1 MAEYAPLFL
10 DAENFDASGDIE
22 ELSDKIEQILP
33 YRALKATQS
42 YNDYLGRY
50 REELL
55 RNICSARAS
64 ILMHMSLTDDFDFF
78 DKRSPDD
85 MFKFLSD
92 SPPKSIKHLSPRISQ
107 ALSLLLTRIHK
118 NVDEFVS
125 LACRYFSD
133 DISFI
138 LIFSYSTFPALFG
151 FFTLDHFCERG
162 GYFIRKMME
171 DDRMAVAVS
180 GMVGAYFFSMYAFF
194 DILWNAFLE
203 GVSNDKSLDRC
214 KSVFLDVLNK
224 NMQFLTADHALVIS
238 LYLNKNVGACSSVVF
253 QDVFAASL
261 RLRDPSMV
269 EFIEFLESCASAN
282 GDGREYAETV
292 FHILTKDREYVS
304 LLPPLPSF
312 DDLRR
317 LPFAMSDRD
326 IWTICQIEE
335 SSTDSVVDAR
345 ELFKALPTFLE
356 RRYAPFFVELVNPH
370 APRQKPPHRDLTP
383 EEMSNKRNITNLVT
397 LAQNTKTDVVS
408 WLAKTR
414 FFVPRHNVRVPEFCW
429 SERFNQ
435 FALVHQCNSICEGI
449 TQTTNV
455 IDLIGRTRYLQ
466 SYSKFI
472 DATYNRLLDK
482 FAETYVASII
492 SNIKVSRSLG
502 TIERL
507 DLYFK
512 GVIKQLDSR
521 LALPACLAILDS
533 AKAPFDEHMAETEQ
547 RLRNLLSRSTFDERV
562 GIWASAHPRVAI
574 ALKQKCDEAF
584 RMPLGSRLRVMIW
597 LGELLKNIITTNE
610 TSYMHWQ
617 HMFENILCLLSREAH
632 IFSSFA
638 IWNRLVFM
646 NTDLLKILPKK
657 QVSVLNELLAGF
669 ATLIR
674 CDESKFLYN
683 AFAPDKI
690 TC

>member
-1 MAEYAPLFL
+1 MAEDPPLFL
-10 DAENFDASGDIE
+10 DAEKFDALGDIA
-22 ELSDKIEQILP
+22 ELSDKIERILP
-33 YRALKATQS
+33 YRGLKATRS
-42 YNDYLGRY
+42 YNDYLGLY

-55 RNICSARAS
+55 RNICTARAS

-92 SPPKSIKHLSPRISQ
+92 SPPKSINHLSPRISQ

-118 NVDEFVS
+118 NVDEFVN

-151 FFTLDHFCERG
+151 FFTLDHFCKCG

-171 DDRMAVAVS
+171 DERMAVAVS

-203 GVSNDKSLDRC
+203 GVANDKSLETC
-214 KSVFLDVLNK
+214 KAVFLEVLDK
-224 NMQFLTADHALVIS
+224 NMKFLTGDHASVVS

-253 QDVFAASL
+253 QDIFAASL

-269 EFIEFLESCASAN
+269 EFIEFLESCASAS
-282 GDGREYAETV
+282 GDLCEYAERV
-292 FHILTKDREYVS
+292 FSIVTKDRDYVS

-335 SSTDSVVDAR
+335 SSNVVDAR

-356 RRYAPFFVELVNPH
+356 RRYAPFYVELVNPH
-370 APRQKPPHRDLTP
+370 AQQRKPPDRELTP

-397 LAQNTKTDVVS
+397 LAQDTSTDVVS
-408 WLAKTR
+408 WLAKTK
-414 FFVPRHNVRVPEFCW
+414 FFVARPNVRVPEFC
-429 SERFNQ
+429 SSDSFNR
-435 FALVHQCNSICEGI
+435 FALIHQGNTIYEGVI
-449 TQTTNV
+449 QITNV

-466 SYSKFI
+466 TYSKFI
-472 DATYNRLLDK
+472 DSTYNRLLDK

-492 SNIKVSRSLG
+492 SQIKVSRSLS
-502 TIERL
+502 TIDRL

-512 GVIKQLDSR
+512 GVIKQVDSR

-533 AKAPFDEHMAETEQ
+533 SKEPFDEHMAETEQ
-547 RLRNLLSRSTFDERV
+547 RFRNLLSRPTFDERV

-574 ALKQKCDEAF
+574 TLKQKCDEAF
-584 RMPLGSRLRVMIW
+584 RMPLGSRLRVMMW
-597 LGELLKNIITTNE
+597 LGELLKNVITANKA
-610 TSYMHWQ
+610 SYTHWQ
-617 HMFENILCLLSREAH
+617 HMFENALCLLSRDAH
-632 IFSSFA
+632 VFSSFA

-674 CDESKFLYN
+674 CEESRTLYK